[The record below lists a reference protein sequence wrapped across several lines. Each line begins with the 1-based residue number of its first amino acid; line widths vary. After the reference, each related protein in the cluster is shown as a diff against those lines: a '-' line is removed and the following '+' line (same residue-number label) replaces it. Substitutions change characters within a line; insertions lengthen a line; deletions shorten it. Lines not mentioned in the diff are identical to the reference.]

1 MRVSQVKGNGNYK
14 LHVTDKELRTITIA
28 LANLSMVD
36 FEDDLEENGLS
47 HNDADFSHLE
57 LFEQLSDLLNMY
69 QNEKVV
75 DFE

>member
-36 FEDDLEENGLS
+36 FEDDLEVNGIS
-47 HNDADFSHLE
+47 DKDVSFSHME
-57 LFEQLSDLLNMY
+57 LFEQLCHTLDMY
-69 QNEKVV
+69 SIESKVV
-75 DFE
+75 E